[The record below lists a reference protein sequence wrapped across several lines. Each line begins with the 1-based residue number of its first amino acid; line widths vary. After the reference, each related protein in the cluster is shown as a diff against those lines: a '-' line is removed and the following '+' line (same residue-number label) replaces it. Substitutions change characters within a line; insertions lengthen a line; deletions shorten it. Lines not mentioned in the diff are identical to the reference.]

1 MCIYIYIHKMYLYI
15 YIYMI
20 FPSPRLFGASVPM
33 NPPKIFAAI
42 VFGKII
48 PINFMSNKNM

>member
-1 MCIYIYIHKMYLYI
+1 MCIYIYTQNVFI

-20 FPSPRLFGASVPM
+20 FPSPRFFGASVPM
-33 NPPKIFAAI
+33 NPPQIFAAI